1 MDPKGLQ
8 ELFELL
14 GSNLNPTLTQLAK
27 ARRALFV
34 EGKDFQIL
42 GAFAR
47 KLGRNEVATRA
58 DSAVIPVEGFNPARI
73 AEYSKGIELTLGTS
87 VLKAVVLDRDYRT
100 RAQVQEL
107 ETSLSGTMSFTHIHD
122 RKEIENYLLE
132 AAPLERAIR
141 TRLFEQNERTGKNL
155 DLSEDV
161 QESLRKIT
169 NSIRQEVLG
178 QYISHYVE
186 GQKVITRGVDETTLT
201 TEAVKKFDEAWKDLS
216 SRLAI
221 VPGKRVLAL
230 LNAHLQD
237 TYGISLT
244 PLFIVTRFKREEVPA
259 DIQTLV
265 EKLDEFRC
273 KSP

>member
-1 MDPKGLQ
+1 
-8 ELFELL
+8 
-14 GSNLNPTLTQLAK
+14 
-27 ARRALFV
+27 
-34 EGKDFQIL
+34 
-42 GAFAR
+42 
-47 KLGRNEVATRA
+47 
-58 DSAVIPVEGFNPARI
+58 
-73 AEYSKGIELTLGTS
+73 
-87 VLKAVVLDRDYRT
+87 
-100 RAQVQEL
+100 
-107 ETSLSGTMSFTHIHD
+107 
-122 RKEIENYLLE
+122 
-132 AAPLERAIR
+132 
-141 TRLFEQNERTGKNL
+141 
-155 DLSEDV
+155 
-161 QESLRKIT
+161 
-169 NSIRQEVLG
+169 VLG